1 MSLFRSVFNCET
13 PDQMLQS
20 LHSLE
25 AVIIIIKQYFLL
37 KIVLKTFFGG
47 NSVKTMRGD
56 EKNERKKY

>member
-25 AVIIIIKQYFLL
+25 AVHNYNQAVFSIENSFENFFL
-37 KIVLKTFFGG
+37 G
-47 NSVKTMRGD
+47 
-56 EKNERKKY
+56 E